1 MDIQAKRFKSDYE
14 TTFILNPELSEEE
27 RKATVDKFIQLIQN
41 NEGEIVSTEDWGLRK
56 LAYEINAKSNG
67 FYTFVE
73 FTSYGDLIAK
83 LEQAYRYDEKVMRY
97 LTITLDKHALAYNKK
112 RRENNFGLRKK

>member
-27 RKATVDKFIQLIQN
+27 RKVAVDKFVQLILS

-56 LAYEINAKSNG
+56 LAYPIETKTNG
-67 FYTFVE
+67 FYAFVE
-73 FTSYGDLIAK
+73 FRAYGELIAK
-83 LEQAYRYDEKVMRY
+83 LETSYKYDERVIRY
-97 LTITLDKHALAYNKK
+97 LSIVLDKHAVAYNKK

>member
-1 MDIQAKRFKSDYE
+1 MDIQVKRVKRDYE
-14 TTFILNPELSEEE
+14 TTFILNPELSEDE
-27 RKATVDKFIQLIQN
+27 RKATVEKFIQLILS

-67 FYTFVE
+67 YYTFVE
-73 FTSYGDLIAK
+73 FRAYGELIAK

-97 LTITLDKHALAYNKK
+97 LTITLDKHAVAYNNK